1 MVGPSVLEGAAVN
14 KAKPVPAP
22 AWRISE
28 WLNTPAPLD
37 LEAQRGRVVVA
48 CAFQMLCP
56 GCVSHAIPQLKAL
69 HELFTPLGVVVV
81 GLHTVFEHHAAM
93 TTTALRAF
101 LYEYRV
107 RCPVGVDTPGADG
120 TPIPQ
125 TMAAYR
131 MQGTPTLLL
140 IDRSGQLHR
149 QVFGH
154 LPDLQL
160 GAEIMQ
166 LLQSPGS
173 DSSLA
178 QP

>member
-1 MVGPSVLEGAAVN
+1 MDQPLLAPS
-14 KAKPVPAP
+14 
-22 AWRISE
+22 WRISE

-56 GCVSHAIPQLKAL
+56 GCVSRAIPQLKAA
-69 HELFTPLGVVVV
+69 HELFAPLGAVVV
-81 GLHTVFEHHAAM
+81 GLHTVFEHHEAM

-101 LYEYRV
+101 LHEYRV
-107 RCPVGVDTPGADG
+107 GCPVGVDAPAVDG
-120 TPIPQ
+120 GPIPQ

-140 IDRSGQLHR
+140 IDRTGRLRR
-149 QVFGH
+149 QQFGH
-154 LPDLQL
+154 LHDLQL

-166 LLQSPGS
+166 LLLESS
-173 DSSLA
+173 DA
-178 QP
+178 AGA

>member
-1 MVGPSVLEGAAVN
+1 LEVGSILNGQEPFHEQSTATARRKPHTQPALYLRSCRGSTRAGAT
-14 KAKPVPAP
+14 
-22 AWRISE
+22 WHTSE

-101 LYEYRV
+101 LHEYRV
-107 RCPVGVDTPGADG
+107 CCPAWGGYT
-120 TPIPQ
+120 
-125 TMAAYR
+125 R
-131 MQGTPTLLL
+131 
-140 IDRSGQLHR
+140 H
-149 QVFGH
+149 
-154 LPDLQL
+154 
-160 GAEIMQ
+160 
-166 LLQSPGS
+166 
-173 DSSLA
+173 
-178 QP
+178 